1 MKIRHE
7 IIAAALITPATTM
20 HGQTATAGLPGCK
33 GTSAIM
39 RTSTLTGSPAKFQA
53 AVDAHTKWYRDHGV
67 TTNKQVVVPMY
78 KRVDSTYV
86 VDSTQVITFHTNPP
100 SPGPKHDAGWD
111 AFTKM
116 YAEVSKVTATTA
128 VCLPKGL

>member
-1 MKIRHE
+1 
-7 IIAAALITPATTM
+7 
-20 HGQTATAGLPGCK
+20 
-33 GTSAIM
+33 M

>member
-1 MKIRHE
+1 MKIRHA

-100 SPGPKHDAGWD
+100 SPGPKHDAGCD
-111 AFTKM
+111 GPPA
-116 YAEVSKVTATTA
+116 
-128 VCLPKGL
+128 LPANLS